1 MPYYADSKRKGNVM
15 MKTIE
20 MYNPSNLR
28 VRNAKAKRYS
38 KRCRKVKIQ
47 KMVKRCVFAGIAIS
61 GTIATLLFMASHS
74 EPRYAIAS
82 ETGNG
87 IHYEYVTERKCTV
100 TDIQNMITVS
110 YNGNEYAFYGDGFHK
125 GDEVICKFTD
135 DFRIVDAEVI
145 E

>member
-1 MPYYADSKRKGNVM
+1 

-28 VRNAKAKRYS
+28 VRNARAKRYS
-38 KRCRKVKIQ
+38 KRCRKMKIHR
-47 KMVKRCVFAGIAIS
+47 MVRRFIFTGIAIS
-61 GTIATLLFMASHS
+61 GAIATLLFMASHS

-100 TDIQNMITVS
+100 TDIQNMITVA
-110 YNGNEYAFYGDGFHK
+110 YNGNEYAFYGDGFQK

>member
-1 MPYYADSKRKGNVM
+1 MPYYAGSKRKGNVI

-28 VRNAKAKRYS
+28 VRNARAKRYS
-38 KRCRKVKIQ
+38 KRCRKMKIHR
-47 KMVKRCVFAGIAIS
+47 MVRRFIFTGIAIS
-61 GTIATLLFMASHS
+61 ETIATLLFMASHS

-82 ETGNG
+82 EHGTM
-87 IHYEYVTERKCTV
+87 HYEYVTERKCTV
-100 TDIQNMITVS
+100 TDIQNMITVA
-110 YNGNEYAFYGDGFHK
+110 YNGNEYAFYGDGFQK